1 MILTE
6 IKKRLPLRFKI
17 WIQTRKFLSQAFKD
31 KLLLRYLALW
41 EKTGKLK
48 YLKRLR
54 IIIGIQLSVKQ
65 LEAILTQIKQKK
77 DCQLLVFG
85 LGNDSFLWANA
96 NQTGQTVF
104 LEEHQVWFNEFK
116 SRYPHLSAEI
126 VSYNTKMRDWK
137 IWLNQPEKLTL
148 DLKQEILQTQ
158 WDIILV
164 DAPVGY
170 HDDAPG
176 RMKSIYTASQLIHQN
191 GDIFV
196 HDCEREVERVYC
208 DTFLLSKNL
217 VKEITNLRHYRFSSS
232 L

>member
-17 WIQTRKFLSQAFKD
+17 WIKTRKFLPQAFKD
-31 KLLLRYLALW
+31 KLLVRWFLLW

-65 LEAILTQIKQKK
+65 LEAILTQIKQKTECK
-77 DCQLLVFG
+77 LLVFG
-85 LGNDSFLWANA
+85 LGNDSLLWVTANRS
-96 NQTGQTVF
+96 GQTVL
-104 LEEHQVWFNEFK
+104 LEEHQAWFNEFK
-116 SRYPHLSAEI
+116 SRYPEWLAYR
-126 VSYNTKMRDWK
+126 VSYETKLRDWK
-137 IWLNQPEKLTL
+137 TWLNQPDKLTL
-148 DLKQEILQTQ
+148 DLNPEIHQTP

-164 DAPVGY
+164 DGPIGY
-170 HDDAPG
+170 GDDAPG
-176 RMKSIYTASQLIHQN
+176 RMKSIYTASQLINQG

-208 DTFLLSKNL
+208 DTFLLPKNL
-217 VKEITNLRHYRFSSS
+217 VKEITNLRHYRFSDS
-232 L
+232 